1 MNFEPHNS
9 FCCRKLIEFRA
20 FCGIRVAES
29 VIKGMDKYMK
39 FFKLSLITF
48 AASAFLTGCGAAQI
62 DETASTNPY
71 PADVAESQINRDENQ
86 YWAKE
91 NLDLRAVGALLEKA
105 DDAEEF
111 EYLLNSDEGG
121 VNNLDL
127 NGDGYVDY
135 VSVREYEDEYDD
147 QRGLSLFSRF
157 GPNEIQEI
165 ATIIFNRDRL
175 DSNGARVLLAGNEQI
190 YGDNNYYETN
200 WVERVVPIVSW
211 LFNRNR
217 DTNYESPY
225 YNENYPDYY
234 QTYQVVETPVYRTRV
249 EQYYAQPVFIET
261 SSPSITQIKIKSP
274 YKDKS
279 LDKIYSKL
287 AKPTKEQVEF
297 RKNNPNP
304 PVFEKVKKE
313 KKEKFEKIKDVSG
326 KFDDQPKGNPNR
338 FDKMEKRNND
348 KAFKQD
354 KPNKMERGDF
364 NQPKQAK
371 FEKQIIKQQKQD
383 DKSFKQKGGGDNPN
397 KGGGKGNGKG
407 NGGGKK
413 N

>member
-1 MNFEPHNS
+1 
-9 FCCRKLIEFRA
+9 
-20 FCGIRVAES
+20 
-29 VIKGMDKYMK
+29 MDKYMK

-48 AASAFLTGCGAAQI
+48 TATAFLTGCGAGQI
-62 DETASTNPY
+62 NETASTNPY
-71 PADVAESQINRDENQ
+71 PADIAQSQINANDNQ

-111 EYLLNSDEGG
+111 EYLLNSDDNG

-135 VSVREYEDEYDD
+135 VSVREYDDEYDD

-165 ATIIFNRDRL
+165 ASVIFNRDRL
-175 DSNGARVLLAGNEQI
+175 DLNGARILLSGNEQI

-200 WVERVVPIVSW
+200 WVERAVPIVSW

-217 DTNYESPY
+217 NTNYESPY

-249 EQYYAQPVFIET
+249 EQYYAQPVFIQT

-274 YKDKS
+274 YSGKS

-304 PVFEKVKKE
+304 PAFDKVKKE
-313 KKEKFEKIKDVSG
+313 KFDKIKDVSG

-354 KPNKMERGDF
+354 KPNKSERGGF
-364 NQPKQAK
+364 NQPNPVKV
-371 FEKQIIKQQKQD
+371 EKQIIKQQK
-383 DKSFKQKGGGDNPN
+383 KNNSFKQNGGGSNPN
-397 KGGGKGNGKG
+397 KVDGDKGHGKG
-407 NGGGKK
+407 NGGGNGGGKGGGKK